1 MCVSLSG
8 QAEGVGKVAAWRE
21 QLLQER
27 KQAAEAKREA
37 FRAVVTERDE
47 RKWNEGLKAR
57 EAHLKHLQERF
68 VDPETSAVVEG
79 SSYEQVSTAHISQAG
94 SQASSRS
101 AEGSPGAGR
110 GPWSPS
116 AKSSGW
122 FSSWFAG
129 PEIKQTTI

>member
-1 MCVSLSG
+1 M
-8 QAEGVGKVAAWRE
+8 
-21 QLLQER
+21 QER

-47 RKWNEGLKAR
+47 KKWNEGLKAR
-57 EAHLKHLQERF
+57 EAHLKQLQERF
-68 VDPETSAVVEG
+68 VDPETSAIVES
-79 SSYEQVSTAHISQAG
+79 SSYEQVATAHISQAG
-94 SQASSRS
+94 SQTSSRS
-101 AEGSPGAGR
+101 AEGSPPGR

-122 FSSWFAG
+122 FASWFAG